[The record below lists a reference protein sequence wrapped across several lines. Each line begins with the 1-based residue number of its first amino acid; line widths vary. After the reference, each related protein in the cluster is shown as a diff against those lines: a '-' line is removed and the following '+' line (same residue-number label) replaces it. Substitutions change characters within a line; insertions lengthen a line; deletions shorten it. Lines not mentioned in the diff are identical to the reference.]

1 MDHHV
6 GSYKR
11 EGQRWRHNDPL
22 PLPPSIMGECAVRPE
37 CVDKFRFS
45 QCAPGGRDSRGRSA
59 MAIWATWALPSQ
71 ERSRKHDRFSESSL
85 EFRNFA
91 LHCLAL
97 EILLM
102 ASGGTF
108 RGRCA
113 GASEHIIKIRK
124 DNGFVRKRGNPPFW
138 PPI

>member
-1 MDHHV
+1 
-6 GSYKR
+6 
-11 EGQRWRHNDPL
+11 
-22 PLPPSIMGECAVRPE
+22 
-37 CVDKFRFS
+37 
-45 QCAPGGRDSRGRSA
+45 

-124 DNGFVRKRGNPPFW
+124 DNGFVRKREEILHFGRQFEAKTWKGPFTQ
-138 PPI
+138 IRGLYLKFCVIDISSSIAVIV